1 MEKLSASTQSAVL
14 QDQNCFKRYIHNIQI
29 VDTNSDTVFPREICK
44 KMLTIFLLYTIV
56 GRKEG
61 ELSDFAGRSMEAEI
75 EKQMLFQ

>member
-1 MEKLSASTQSAVL
+1 MVTTPIDRQGEYKAICLWKVKGRDL
-14 QDQNCFKRYIHNIQI
+14 QKDVNDF
-29 VDTNSDTVFPREICK
+29 S
-44 KMLTIFLLYTIV
+44 LYTIV